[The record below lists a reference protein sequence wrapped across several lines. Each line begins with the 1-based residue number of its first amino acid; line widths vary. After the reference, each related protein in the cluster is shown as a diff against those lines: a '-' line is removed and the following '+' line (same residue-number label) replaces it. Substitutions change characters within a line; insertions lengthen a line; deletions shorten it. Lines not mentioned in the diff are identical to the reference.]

1 MSDAPRPDQE
11 RLWRIMRDADPPA
24 GARERVRAGVE
35 RRLGRRGPR
44 RALALATCAAGA
56 VAVIA
61 ALWAGRGDPD
71 DSIRV
76 VSASSASHEGRA
88 LAAGEAASG
97 PVKVAET
104 GRLRLAVDGAEIDIA
119 GPAAIEVRAQQVFIR
134 EGRVEIRGSTAVSGP
149 GCEAQISGRAEVN
162 VSRADV
168 VVSVFAGSAQVAPA
182 GATTCTVI
190 DLSRAPDRRREA
202 SGSRTGAA
210 DIVKGEPGPAPPTDA
225 ALARQVEAYWAAER
239 MRADDPAGALARFEA
254 LRRDWPGS
262 PLGHEIDLAI
272 IDLLVRLEDAE
283 AARARAREF
292 VRRYPESPRRKD
304 VVRITVED

>member
-1 MSDAPRPDQE
+1 MSDARHDQE
-11 RLWRIMRDADPPA
+11 RLWRIMRDAEPPA
-24 GARERVRAGVE
+24 GARERVRAGLE
-35 RRLGRRGPR
+35 GRLGRRGPR
-44 RALALATCAAGA
+44 RGLAIAACAAAA

-61 ALWAGRGDPD
+61 VLWAGRGDPD

-76 VSASSASHEGRA
+76 VSASSASQEGRA

-97 PVKVAET
+97 PVTVAET
-104 GRLRLAVDGAEIDIA
+104 GRLRLAIDGAEIDVA
-119 GPAAIEVRAQQVFIR
+119 GPAAIDVRERRLFIR
-134 EGRVEIRGSTAVSGP
+134 EGRVEIRGSTAVAAP
-149 GCEAQISGRAEVN
+149 GCEAEISGRAAVE

-168 VVSVFAGSAQVAPA
+168 VVSVFAGSAQVAPE
-182 GATTCTVI
+182 GAPTCTVI
-190 DLSRAPDRRREA
+190 DLSRVSGRRREP
-202 SGSRTGAA
+202 SGSRPAAA
-210 DIVKGEPGPAPPTDA
+210 DIVKGEPATAPPTDA

-239 MRADDPAGALARFEA
+239 MRAADPAGALARFEA
-254 LRRDWPGS
+254 LRREWPGS

-272 IDLLVRLEDAE
+272 IDLLVRLGDAE